1 MKPEP
6 IKPRLRDGLR
16 LNEWMDTELP
26 TGVKELEHS
35 IRNGFSVSAADGL
48 DVAGRNSIYEVLDNL
63 LAVLFPGAYSP
74 EKVDRENLSFF
85 LHDAI
90 RHTTFHLA
98 GLIRNV
104 FEYRCAH
111 DNCDRCNC
119 QDRAEN
125 ALRELIVGLP
135 DIRAVLLQDIT
146 AAYEGDPAAR
156 SPDEIVLSYPC
167 IEAIATHRIAHM
179 LYVLEVPLIPRI
191 MSERAHS
198 RTGIDIHP
206 GATIGPRF
214 FIDHGTGVVIGETCR
229 IGLNVK
235 LYQGVTL
242 GALSFPLDAQG
253 LPVKGVKRHPDIED
267 DVIVYANATILGG
280 ETVIGAGAVIGGN
293 TWITSSVAAGARV
306 YTRGQPGPARAAG
319 AVKAATHEHTG
330 KRKRRS
336 S

>member
-1 MKPEP
+1 MV
-6 IKPRLRDGLR
+6 R
-16 LNEWMDTELP
+16 LNEWMNTELP
-26 TGVKELEHS
+26 SVVERLEGS
-35 IRNGFSVSAADGL
+35 ILNGFNVHTADGL
-48 DVAGRNSIYEVLDNL
+48 DLTGRNSIYDVLDNL

-74 EKVDRENLSFF
+74 ERVTKENLGFF
-85 LHDAI
+85 LQDAI

-104 FEYRCAH
+104 FEYRCPH
-111 DNCDRCNC
+111 DKCDRCNC

-135 DIRAVLLQDIT
+135 AIRAVLLEDVK
-146 AAYEGDPAAR
+146 AAYEGDPAAK

-167 IEAIATHRIAHM
+167 IEAIATYRVAHM
-179 LYVLEVPLIPRI
+179 LYELDVPLIPRI

-229 IGLNVK
+229 IGRNVK

-242 GALSFPLDAQG
+242 GALSFPLDAEG
-253 LPVKGVKRHPDIED
+253 HPVKGVKRHPDVED
-267 DVIVYANATILGG
+267 DVVIYANATILGG
-280 ETVIGAGAVIGGN
+280 ATVIGKGAVVGGN
-293 TWITSSVAAGARV
+293 TWITSSVPPGATVYNRGQSGVNGSSAREAGA
-306 YTRGQPGPARAAG
+306 
-319 AVKAATHEHTG
+319 
-330 KRKRRS
+330 
-336 S
+336 